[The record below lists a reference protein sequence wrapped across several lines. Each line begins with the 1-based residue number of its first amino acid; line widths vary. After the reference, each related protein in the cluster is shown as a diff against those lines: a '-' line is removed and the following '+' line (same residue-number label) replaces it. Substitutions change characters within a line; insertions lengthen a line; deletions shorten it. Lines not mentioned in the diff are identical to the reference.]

1 MPISLRQLPL
11 VLFLVLLCVVQ
22 AVAQPAQNR
31 RIRGTIESLDGQV
44 LTVKARDG
52 SAVKINLTETYSVT
66 AYTRAQLADIKVGSY
81 IGVAG
86 TPQPDGSQK
95 AISINIFPESARGLG
110 DGFRPWDL
118 PNSTM
123 TNAAVAEA
131 LASADGQT
139 LKVKYK
145 DGEKTIVVPPATPIG
160 LFGPGEKAEL
170 KVGAAVAIS
179 AITKP
184 DGSLESAR
192 VGVGRDGFVPN

>member
-1 MPISLRQLPL
+1 MPALLRPL
-11 VLFLVLLCVVQ
+11 LIVLTLVAVSFVQ

-31 RIRGTIESLDGQV
+31 RIRGTIESLDGSV
-44 LTVKARDG
+44 LMVKARDG
-52 SAVKINLTETYSVT
+52 ASVKINLAENYAVT

-145 DGEKTIVVPPATPIG
+145 DGEKTIIVPPTTPIAM
-160 LFGPGEKAEL
+160 FGPGERAEL
-170 KVGAAVAIS
+170 KVGVAVAVP
-179 AITKP
+179 AVTKP
-184 DGSLESAR
+184 DGSLESSR
-192 VGVGRDGFVPN
+192 VGVGRDGVVPN

>member
-1 MPISLRQLPL
+1 MPASLRLL
-11 VLFLVLLCVVQ
+11 SFVFSLVLLCVVQ

-31 RIRGTIESLDGQV
+31 RIRGTIENLDGNV
-44 LTVKARDG
+44 LMVKARDG
-52 SAVKINLTETYSVT
+52 SNVKINLTDNYSVA
-66 AYTRAQLADIKVGSY
+66 AYTRAQLADIQVGSY

-131 LASADGQT
+131 LAGADGEI

-145 DGEKTIVVPPATPIG
+145 DGEKTILVPPTTPIG
-160 LFGPGEKAEL
+160 RFGPGEKAEL
-170 KVGAAVAIS
+170 KPGAAVAIS